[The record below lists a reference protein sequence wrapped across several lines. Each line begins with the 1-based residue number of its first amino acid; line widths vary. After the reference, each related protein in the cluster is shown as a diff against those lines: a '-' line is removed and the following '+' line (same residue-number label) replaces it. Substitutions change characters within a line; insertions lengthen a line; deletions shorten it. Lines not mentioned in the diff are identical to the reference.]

1 MCDITFVAAL
11 QPSSGGRNSVTLRY
25 LRYFNLLY
33 MNGFDNASISN
44 MLHHVIDWIFIKHVY
59 SIDILNLKDI
69 LVSNT
74 LYIYEKI

>member
-1 MCDITFVAAL
+1 
-11 QPSSGGRNSVTLRY
+11 
-25 LRYFNLLY
+25 